1 MDEVLNAQARF
12 SRTVLQAFALEL
24 GACGSRV
31 ISYLAVDSSAGL
43 RSMSKLS
50 RVTLR
55 LLGAFAIEANV
66 GGRPIPISVRSRK
79 ARALLAYL
87 AMKPDYRA
95 RREELA
101 TLFWGDNP
109 DALARHSLRQCLISL
124 RQDLCLASEIL
135 VVDRE
140 AIGLRTQFV
149 CVDARRFMSL
159 ARSAGSDGLAQAAA
173 LWQGTFLPDL
183 ALDIEEFDTWH
194 RQEADRLSAVA
205 ADVFEALCRNADTNG
220 GGERAIAAAER
231 LIALEPTREDRQRTA
246 LMLFARYKGREAALS
261 RARQFTDLL
270 RSELDVSPEAATRA
284 LINAIK
290 RGDFE
295 PAYAPHRAQPAAQSV
310 VKPVSLPDRVARSLP
325 CEKASSVPAPAV
337 LTAAPTPRN
346 TASATP
352 SFWRRQPFAAACV
365 LIAFLAMGTIVANTS
380 KLWSPQ
386 TDLQRSQALVVL
398 PFAVDNSGQPDD
410 PAFARVL
417 THNLIGYLSRFGKL
431 RVISEQTSDFYRERQ
446 TDVAHLMTD
455 LGVQY
460 AIVGRVQGTDSAL
473 RIDFQLVDTAS
484 RTNLWSD
491 HLQRERSD
499 STLVADEAAR
509 GIARVL
515 ALEIGRLGALRVD
528 AKPSS
533 ELTLSELVGRGYLA
547 LHRGSRRENLT
558 EAMTSFDEALR
569 RDPHYQSALLAVA
582 RVHIIAAMN
591 FIDLD
596 FSPDLGKAEQLVN
609 EALATSPNSISA
621 LYSLALLQK
630 YRRQYHAAIRSLQR
644 CLELNPSF
652 LPAQGQIGN
661 LLTRIGQPQKGLEQ
675 ILQTIRVA
683 TPNDPTTGY
692 WYLFAAEAELELG
705 HDRTALDWA
714 LRANAF
720 MPGSALVQAWL
731 ASIYT
736 TIGDKSN
743 AAKSVAAL
751 TKMAPDRTRLF
762 MNRPIEGNKVTGRRG
777 PRILDGLRLA
787 LGASLG

>member
-1 MDEVLNAQARF
+1 
-12 SRTVLQAFALEL
+12 
-24 GACGSRV
+24 
-31 ISYLAVDSSAGL
+31 
-43 RSMSKLS
+43 MSKLS
-50 RVTLR
+50 HVTLR
-55 LLGAFAIEANV
+55 LLGGFAIEANL

-140 AIGLRTQFV
+140 AIGLRAQFV

-159 ARSAGSDGLAQAAA
+159 ARSAGLDELTQAAE

-194 RQEADRLSAVA
+194 RQEANRLSAVA
-205 ADVFEALCRNADTNG
+205 ADVFEALCRNADANG
-220 GGERAIAAAER
+220 DGNRAIAAAER

-270 RSELDVSPEAATRA
+270 RSELGVSPEAATRA
-284 LINAIK
+284 LIDAIK

-295 PAYAPHRAQPAAQSV
+295 PAHAPNRAQPAAQSV

-325 CEKASSVPAPAV
+325 CEKAASVPAPAV
-337 LTAAPTPRN
+337 PTAAPAPRN
-346 TASATP
+346 TAAATLR
-352 SFWRRQPFAAACV
+352 FWRRQPLAAACV
-365 LIAFLAMGTIVANTS
+365 IIAFLAIGTIVTLGVAS
-380 KLWSPQ
+380 APKLWSPQ

-410 PAFARVL
+410 PAFARD

-431 RVISEQTSDFYRERQ
+431 RVISDQTSDFYRDRQ
-446 TDVAHLMTD
+446 MDLAHLMTD

-473 RIDFQLVDTAS
+473 RINFQLVDTAT

-491 HLQRERSD
+491 HLQRERGD

-515 ALEIGRLGALRVD
+515 ALEIGRLGALRID
-528 AKPSS
+528 AKPTS
-533 ELTLSELVGRGYLA
+533 ELTLSELVARGYLA
-547 LHRGSRRENLT
+547 LPPGTRRENLT

-569 RDPHYQSALLAVA
+569 RDPHYQPALLGVA

-591 FIDLD
+591 FIDLN

-609 EALATSPNSISA
+609 EALAKSPNSIPA

-630 YRRQYHAAIRSLQR
+630 YRRQYHASMRSLQR

-661 LLTRIGQPQKGLEQ
+661 LLTRIGQTQEGLEQ

-705 HDRTALDWA
+705 HDRAALDWA
-714 LRANAF
+714 LRANTF

-762 MNRPIEGNKVTGRRG
+762 MNRPIGNNITGRRG

>member
-1 MDEVLNAQARF
+1 
-12 SRTVLQAFALEL
+12 
-24 GACGSRV
+24 
-31 ISYLAVDSSAGL
+31 
-43 RSMSKLS
+43 MSKLS
-50 RVTLR
+50 HVTLR

-87 AMKPDYRA
+87 AMRPDYRA

-135 VVDRE
+135 MVDRE
-140 AIGLRTQFV
+140 AIGLRAQFV
-149 CVDARRFMSL
+149 SVDARTFMSL
-159 ARSAGSDGLAQAAA
+159 ARSAAPDELTRAAE
-173 LWQGTFLPDL
+173 LWQGAFLPDL

-194 RQEADRLSAVA
+194 RHEADRLSTVA
-205 ADVFEALCRNADTNG
+205 ADVFEALCRNGDANG
-220 GGERAIAAAER
+220 DGDRAIAAAER
-231 LIALEPTREDRQRTA
+231 LVALEPTREDRQRTA
-246 LMLFARYKGREAALS
+246 LMRFARYKGREAALS

-270 RSELDVSPEAATRA
+270 RSELGVSPEAATRA
-284 LINAIK
+284 LIDAIK

-295 PAYAPHRAQPAAQSV
+295 PAHAPAREQPAAQSV
-310 VKPVSLPDRVARSLP
+310 VKLVSLPDRVPLSLP

-337 LTAAPTPRN
+337 LTAAQTPRN
-346 TASATP
+346 TTP
-352 SFWRRQPFAAACV
+352 TNPPFWRRQPLAAACV
-365 LIAFLAMGTIVANTS
+365 IIAFLAIGTIVALGVAS
-380 KLWSPQ
+380 APKLWSPQ

-431 RVISEQTSDFYRERQ
+431 RVISEQTSDFYRDRR

-473 RIDFQLVDTAS
+473 RIDFQLVDTAT

-499 STLVADEAAR
+499 PTLVADEAAR

-515 ALEIGRLGALRVD
+515 AIEIGRLGALRAH

-533 ELTLSELVGRGYLA
+533 ELTLSELVARGYFA
-547 LHRGSRRENLT
+547 LHRGAIRENLT
-558 EAMTSFDEALR
+558 DAMTSFDEALR
-569 RDPHYQSALLAVA
+569 RDPHYQPALLGVA

-596 FSPDLGKAEQLVN
+596 FSPDLGKAELLVN
-609 EALATSPNSISA
+609 EALAKSPNSISA
-621 LYSLALLQK
+621 IYSLALLQK
-630 YRRQYHAAIRSLQR
+630 YRRQYHASMRSLQR

-661 LLTRIGQPQKGLEQ
+661 LLTRLGQPQKGLEQ

-705 HDRTALDWA
+705 HDRAALDWA

-731 ASIYT
+731 ASIYAT
-736 TIGDKSN
+736 VGDKSN
-743 AAKSVAAL
+743 AAKYVAAL
-751 TKMAPDRTRLF
+751 TKMAPGRTQLF
-762 MNRPIEGNKVTGRRG
+762 MKRPIEDTGNVSGRRG
-777 PRILDGLRLA
+777 PRIFDGLRLA
-787 LGASLG
+787 LGASVG

>member
-1 MDEVLNAQARF
+1 
-12 SRTVLQAFALEL
+12 
-24 GACGSRV
+24 
-31 ISYLAVDSSAGL
+31 
-43 RSMSKLS
+43 MSKLS
-50 RVTLR
+50 HVTLR
-55 LLGAFAIEANV
+55 LLGGFAIEANV
-66 GGRPIPISVRSRK
+66 GRPIAISVRSRK

-109 DALARHSLRQCLISL
+109 DALARHSLRQCLILL

-135 VVDRE
+135 IVDRE
-140 AIGLRTQFV
+140 TIGLRTQFV
-149 CVDARRFMSL
+149 SVDARRFMSL
-159 ARSAGSDGLAQAAA
+159 ARSAAPDELAQAAE
-173 LWQGTFLPDL
+173 LWRGAFLPDL
-183 ALDIEEFDTWH
+183 ALDIEEFDAWRRH
-194 RQEADRLSAVA
+194 EAERLATA
-205 ADVFEALCRNADTNG
+205 AAGVLEALCRNADANG
-220 GGERAIAAAER
+220 DGERAIAAAER
-231 LIALEPTREDRQRTA
+231 LVALEPTREDRQRTT
-246 LMLFARYKGREAALS
+246 LMLFARHEGREAALS
-261 RARQFTDLL
+261 RAKRLTDLL
-270 RSELDVSPEAATRA
+270 SSDLGVSPQAATRA
-284 LINAIK
+284 LIDAIK

-295 PAYAPHRAQPAAQSV
+295 PAHAPVLGRLAVQSV
-310 VKPVSLPDRVARSLP
+310 AKPAGLPETAPIALAPSETKASPVSIPIVLPAEQALR
-325 CEKASSVPAPAV
+325 KTAPAN
-337 LTAAPTPRN
+337 PP
-346 TASATP
+346 
-352 SFWRRQPFAAACV
+352 FWRRWPLAAACAI
-365 LIAFLAMGTIVANTS
+365 IAFLAMGTIVALGVAGAP

-417 THNLIGYLSRFGKL
+417 THNLIGYLSRFDKL
-431 RVISEQTSDFYRERQ
+431 RVISEQTSDFYRDRRM
-446 TDVAHLMTD
+446 DVAHLMTD
-455 LGVQY
+455 LGARY

-473 RIDFQLVDTAS
+473 RIDFQLVDTAT

-491 HLQRERSD
+491 HLQRERGD
-499 STLVADEAAR
+499 PTLVADEAAR

-515 ALEIGRLGALRVD
+515 AVEIGRVGALRMH

-533 ELTLSELVGRGYLA
+533 ELTLSELVARGYLA
-547 LHRGSRRENLT
+547 LRRGTIRENLT
-558 EAMTSFDEALR
+558 DAMTSFDEALR
-569 RDPHYQSALLAVA
+569 RDPHYQPALLAVA
-582 RVHIIAAMN
+582 RVHIIAAAN

-609 EALATSPNSISA
+609 EALAKSPNSISA

-705 HDRTALDWA
+705 HDRAALDWA

-720 MPGSALVQAWL
+720 MPGSPLVQAWL

-743 AAKSVAAL
+743 AAKYVAAL

-762 MNRPIEGNKVTGRRG
+762 MNRPMEGTNNVIGRRG

-787 LGASLG
+787 LGSSLG

>member
-1 MDEVLNAQARF
+1 
-12 SRTVLQAFALEL
+12 
-24 GACGSRV
+24 
-31 ISYLAVDSSAGL
+31 
-43 RSMSKLS
+43 MSKLS
-50 RVTLR
+50 HVTLR
-55 LLGAFAIEANV
+55 LLGGFAIEANV
-66 GGRPIPISVRSRK
+66 GRPIPISVRSRK
-79 ARALLAYL
+79 ARALLAFL

-109 DALARHSLRQCLISL
+109 DALARHSLRQCLILL
-124 RQDLCLASEIL
+124 RQDLCLASDIL
-135 VVDRE
+135 LVDRE
-140 AIGLRTQFV
+140 AIGLHAQFLS
-149 CVDARRFMSL
+149 VDARRFMSL
-159 ARSAGSDGLAQAAA
+159 ARSTAPDELTRAAE
-173 LWQGTFLPDL
+173 LWHGAFLPDL

-194 RQEADRLSAVA
+194 RHEAERLATA
-205 ADVFEALCRNADTNG
+205 AAGVFEALCRNADANG
-220 GGERAIAAAER
+220 DGERAIVAAER
-231 LIALEPTREDRQRTA
+231 LVALEPTREDRQRTA
-246 LMLFARYKGREAALS
+246 LMLFARHEGREAALS
-261 RARQFTDLL
+261 RAKRLADLL
-270 RSELDVSPEAATRA
+270 RSDLGVSPQAATRA
-284 LINAIK
+284 LIDAIK

-295 PAYAPHRAQPAAQSV
+295 SAHAPAREQPAARSV
-310 VKPVSLPDRVARSLP
+310 VKLVSLPDRVPPTPP
-325 CEKASSVPAPAV
+325 CENAALVPAPAV
-337 LTAAPTPRN
+337 LTAAPASRN
-346 TASATP
+346 TTP
-352 SFWRRQPFAAACV
+352 ANPPSWRRRPLAAACAI
-365 LIAFLAMGTIVANTS
+365 IAFLAMGTIVALGVS
-380 KLWSPQ
+380 SAPKLWSPQ

-417 THNLIGYLSRFGKL
+417 THNLIGYLSRFDKL
-431 RVISEQTSDFYRERQ
+431 RVISEQTSDFYRDRRM
-446 TDVAHLMTD
+446 DVAHLMTD
-455 LGVQY
+455 LGAQY
-460 AIVGRVQGTDSAL
+460 AIVGRVQGTDNAL
-473 RIDFQLVDTAS
+473 RIDFQLVDTAT

-499 STLVADEAAR
+499 PTLVADEAAR

-515 ALEIGRLGALRVD
+515 ALEIGRVGALRMH

-533 ELTLSELVGRGYLA
+533 ELTLSELVARGYLA
-547 LHRGSRRENLT
+547 LRRGTIRENLT
-558 EAMTSFDEALR
+558 DAMTSFEEALR
-569 RDPHYQSALLAVA
+569 RDPHYQPALLAVA
-582 RVHIIAAMN
+582 RVHIIAAAN
-591 FIDLD
+591 FIDVD

-609 EALATSPNSISA
+609 EALAKSPNSISA

-705 HDRTALDWA
+705 HDRAALDWA

-720 MPGSALVQAWL
+720 MPGSPLVQAWL

-743 AAKSVAAL
+743 AAKYVAAL

-762 MNRPIEGNKVTGRRG
+762 MNRSMEGTNNVIGRRG

-787 LGASLG
+787 LGSSLG

>member
-1 MDEVLNAQARF
+1 
-12 SRTVLQAFALEL
+12 
-24 GACGSRV
+24 
-31 ISYLAVDSSAGL
+31 
-43 RSMSKLS
+43 MSKLS
-50 RVTLR
+50 HVTLR
-55 LLGAFAIEANV
+55 LLGGFAIEANL

-140 AIGLRTQFV
+140 AIGLRAQFV

-159 ARSAGSDGLAQAAA
+159 ARSAGLDELTQAAE

-194 RQEADRLSAVA
+194 RQEANRLSAVA
-205 ADVFEALCRNADTNG
+205 ADVFEALCRNADANG
-220 GGERAIAAAER
+220 DGNRAIAAAER

-270 RSELDVSPEAATRA
+270 RSELGVSPEAATRA
-284 LINAIK
+284 LIDAIK

-295 PAYAPHRAQPAAQSV
+295 PTKRGDFEPAHAPNRAQPAAQSV

-325 CEKASSVPAPAV
+325 CEKAASVPAPAV
-337 LTAAPTPRN
+337 PTAAPAPRN
-346 TASATP
+346 TAAATLR
-352 SFWRRQPFAAACV
+352 FWRRQPLAAACV
-365 LIAFLAMGTIVANTS
+365 IIAFLAIGTIVTLGVAS
-380 KLWSPQ
+380 APKLWSPQ

-410 PAFARVL
+410 PAFARD

-431 RVISEQTSDFYRERQ
+431 RVISDQTSDFYRDRQ
-446 TDVAHLMTD
+446 MDLAHLMTD

-473 RIDFQLVDTAS
+473 RINFQLVDTAT

-491 HLQRERSD
+491 HLQRERGD

-515 ALEIGRLGALRVD
+515 ALEIGRLGALRID
-528 AKPSS
+528 AKPTS
-533 ELTLSELVGRGYLA
+533 ELTLSELVARGYLA
-547 LHRGSRRENLT
+547 LPPGTRRENLT

-569 RDPHYQSALLAVA
+569 RDPHYQPALLGVA

-591 FIDLD
+591 FIDLN

-609 EALATSPNSISA
+609 EALAKSPNSIPA

-630 YRRQYHAAIRSLQR
+630 YRRQYHASMRSLQR

-661 LLTRIGQPQKGLEQ
+661 LLTRIGQTQEGLEQ

-705 HDRTALDWA
+705 HDRAALDWA
-714 LRANAF
+714 LRANTF

-762 MNRPIEGNKVTGRRG
+762 MNRPIGNNITGRRG

>member
-1 MDEVLNAQARF
+1 
-12 SRTVLQAFALEL
+12 
-24 GACGSRV
+24 
-31 ISYLAVDSSAGL
+31 
-43 RSMSKLS
+43 MSKLS
-50 RVTLR
+50 HVTLR
-55 LLGAFAIEANV
+55 LLGGFAIEANL

-140 AIGLRTQFV
+140 AIGLRAQFV

-159 ARSAGSDGLAQAAA
+159 ARSAGLDELTQAAE

-194 RQEADRLSAVA
+194 RQEANRLSAVA
-205 ADVFEALCRNADTNG
+205 ADVFEALCRNADANG
-220 GGERAIAAAER
+220 DGNRAIAAAER

-270 RSELDVSPEAATRA
+270 RSELGVSPEAATRA
-284 LINAIK
+284 LIDAIK

-295 PAYAPHRAQPAAQSV
+295 PTKRGDFEPAHAPNRAQPAAQSV

-325 CEKASSVPAPAV
+325 CEKAASVPAPAV
-337 LTAAPTPRN
+337 PTAAPAPRN
-346 TASATP
+346 TAAATLR
-352 SFWRRQPFAAACV
+352 FWRRQPLAAACV
-365 LIAFLAMGTIVANTS
+365 IIAFLAIGTIVTLGVAS
-380 KLWSPQ
+380 APKLWSPQ

-410 PAFARVL
+410 PAFARD

-431 RVISEQTSDFYRERQ
+431 RVISDQTSDFYRDRQ
-446 TDVAHLMTD
+446 MDLAHLMTD

-473 RIDFQLVDTAS
+473 RINFQLVDTAT

-491 HLQRERSD
+491 HLQRERGD

-515 ALEIGRLGALRVD
+515 ALEIGRLGALRID
-528 AKPSS
+528 AKPTS
-533 ELTLSELVGRGYLA
+533 ELTLSELVARGYLA
-547 LHRGSRRENLT
+547 LHRGTRRENLT

-569 RDPHYQSALLAVA
+569 RDPHYQPALLGVA

-591 FIDLD
+591 FIDLN

-609 EALATSPNSISA
+609 EALAKSPNSIPA

-630 YRRQYHAAIRSLQR
+630 YRRQYHASMRSLQR

-661 LLTRIGQPQKGLEQ
+661 LLTRIGQTQEGLEQ

-705 HDRTALDWA
+705 HDRAALDWA
-714 LRANAF
+714 LRANTF

-762 MNRPIEGNKVTGRRG
+762 MNRPIGNNITGRRG

>member
-1 MDEVLNAQARF
+1 MP
-12 SRTVLQAFALEL
+12 
-24 GACGSRV
+24 
-31 ISYLAVDSSAGL
+31 
-43 RSMSKLS
+43 KLS
-50 RVTLR
+50 HVTLR
-55 LLGAFAIEANV
+55 LLGGFAIEANV
-66 GGRPIPISVRSRK
+66 GRPIAISVRSRK

-135 VVDRE
+135 IVDRE
-140 AIGLRTQFV
+140 AIGLRTQFLS
-149 CVDARRFMSL
+149 VDARRFMSL
-159 ARSAGSDGLAQAAA
+159 ARSAAPDELAQAAE
-173 LWQGTFLPDL
+173 LWRGAFLPDL
-183 ALDIEEFDTWH
+183 ALDIEEFGTWH
-194 RQEADRLSAVA
+194 RHEAERLATA
-205 ADVFEALCRNADTNG
+205 AAAVFEALCRNADANG
-220 GGERAIAAAER
+220 DGERAMAAAER
-231 LIALEPTREDRQRTA
+231 LVALEPTREDRQRTA
-246 LMLFARYKGREAALS
+246 LMLFARHEGREAALS
-261 RARQFTDLL
+261 RAKRLTDLL
-270 RSELDVSPEAATRA
+270 RSELGVSPEAATRA
-284 LINAIK
+284 LIDAIK

-295 PAYAPHRAQPAAQSV
+295 SAHAPDLGRLAVQSV
-310 VKPVSLPDRVARSLP
+310 AKPAGLPETAPIALALSETKASPVSSPILLPA
-325 CEKASSVPAPAV
+325 EQA
-337 LTAAPTPRN
+337 PRN
-346 TASATP
+346 TAPANP
-352 SFWRRQPFAAACV
+352 PFWRRQPLAAACAI
-365 LIAFLAMGTIVANTS
+365 IAFLAMGTIVALGVAP

-417 THNLIGYLSRFGKL
+417 THNLIGYLSRFDKL
-431 RVISEQTSDFYRERQ
+431 RVISEQTSDFYRDRRM
-446 TDVAHLMTD
+446 DVAHLMTD
-455 LGVQY
+455 LGAQY

-473 RIDFQLVDTAS
+473 RIDFQLVDTAT

-499 STLVADEAAR
+499 PTLVADEAAR

-515 ALEIGRLGALRVD
+515 AVEIGRVGALRMH

-533 ELTLSELVGRGYLA
+533 ELTLSELVARGYLA
-547 LHRGSRRENLT
+547 LRRGTIRENLT
-558 EAMTSFDEALR
+558 DAMTSFDEALR
-569 RDPHYQSALLAVA
+569 RDPHYQPALLAVA
-582 RVHIIAAMN
+582 RVHIIAAAN

-609 EALATSPNSISA
+609 EALAKSPNSISA

-705 HDRTALDWA
+705 HDRAALDWA

-720 MPGSALVQAWL
+720 MPGSPLVQAWL

-736 TIGDKSN
+736 TIGDKPN
-743 AAKSVAAL
+743 AAKYVAAL

-762 MNRPIEGNKVTGRRG
+762 MNRPMEGTNNVIGRRG

-787 LGASLG
+787 LGSSLG

>member
-1 MDEVLNAQARF
+1 
-12 SRTVLQAFALEL
+12 
-24 GACGSRV
+24 
-31 ISYLAVDSSAGL
+31 
-43 RSMSKLS
+43 MSKLS
-50 RVTLR
+50 HVTLR
-55 LLGAFAIEANV
+55 LLGGFAIEANV
-66 GGRPIPISVRSRK
+66 GRPIPISVRSRK
-79 ARALLAYL
+79 ARALLAFL
-87 AMKPDYRA
+87 AMKSNYRA

-109 DALARHSLRQCLISL
+109 DALARHSVRQCLISL
-124 RQDLCLASEIL
+124 RQDLCVASEIL
-135 VVDRE
+135 IVDRE

-149 CVDARRFMSL
+149 SVDARRLMAL
-159 ARSAGSDGLAQAAA
+159 ARSAGPDELTQAAE
-173 LWQGTFLPDL
+173 LWRGPFLPDL
-183 ALDIEEFDTWH
+183 ALDIEEFGTWH
-194 RQEADRLSAVA
+194 RHEAERLATA
-205 ADVFEALCRNADTNG
+205 AAGVFEALCRNADANG
-220 GGERAIAAAER
+220 DGDRAIAAAER
-231 LIALEPTREDRQRTA
+231 LVALEPTREDRQRTA

-270 RSELDVSPEAATRA
+270 RSDLGVSPEAATRA
-284 LINAIK
+284 LIDAIK

-295 PAYAPHRAQPAAQSV
+295 SAHAPDLGRLAVQSV
-310 VKPVSLPDRVARSLP
+310 AKPAGLPDTAPIALALSETKASPVSIPIVLPAEQAPR
-325 CEKASSVPAPAV
+325 KTAPAN
-337 LTAAPTPRN
+337 PP
-346 TASATP
+346 
-352 SFWRRQPFAAACV
+352 FWRRWPLAAACAI
-365 LIAFLAMGTIVANTS
+365 IAFLAMGTIVALGIAS
-380 KLWSPQ
+380 APKLWSPQ

-431 RVISEQTSDFYRERQ
+431 RVISEQTSDFYRDRRM
-446 TDVAHLMTD
+446 DVAHLMTD
-455 LGVQY
+455 LGAQY
-460 AIVGRVQGTDSAL
+460 AIVGRVQGTDNAL
-473 RIDFQLVDTAS
+473 RIDFQLVDTAT

-499 STLVADEAAR
+499 PTLVADEAAR

-515 ALEIGRLGALRVD
+515 AVEIGRVGALRVH

-533 ELTLSELVGRGYLA
+533 ELTPGELVARGYLA
-547 LHRGSRRENLT
+547 LHRGAIRENLT
-558 EAMTSFDEALR
+558 TAMTSFDEALR
-569 RDPHYQSALLAVA
+569 RDPHYQPALLAVA
-582 RVHIIAAMN
+582 RVHIIAAAN

-609 EALATSPNSISA
+609 EALAKSPNSISA

-705 HDRTALDWA
+705 HDRAALDWA

-720 MPGSALVQAWL
+720 MPGSPLVQAWL

-743 AAKSVAAL
+743 AAKYVAAL

-762 MNRPIEGNKVTGRRG
+762 MNRPMEGTNNVIGRRG

-787 LGASLG
+787 LGSSLG

>member
-1 MDEVLNAQARF
+1 
-12 SRTVLQAFALEL
+12 
-24 GACGSRV
+24 
-31 ISYLAVDSSAGL
+31 
-43 RSMSKLS
+43 MSKLS
-50 RVTLR
+50 HVTLR
-55 LLGAFAIEANV
+55 LLGGFAIEANV
-66 GGRPIPISVRSRK
+66 GRPIPISVRSRK
-79 ARALLAYL
+79 ARALLAFL

-109 DALARHSLRQCLISL
+109 DALARHSLRQCLILL

-135 VVDRE
+135 IVDRE

-149 CVDARRFMSL
+149 SVDARRFMSL
-159 ARSAGSDGLAQAAA
+159 ARSAAPDELAQAAE
-173 LWQGTFLPDL
+173 LWRGAFLPDL

-194 RQEADRLSAVA
+194 RHEAERLATA
-205 ADVFEALCRNADTNG
+205 AAGVFETLCRSADANG
-220 GGERAIAAAER
+220 DGERAIAAAER
-231 LIALEPTREDRQRTA
+231 LVALEPTREDRQRTA

-270 RSELDVSPEAATRA
+270 RSELGVSPEAATRA
-284 LINAIK
+284 LIDAIK

-295 PAYAPHRAQPAAQSV
+295 SAHAPAREQPAARSV
-310 VKPVSLPDRVARSLP
+310 VKLVSLTDRVPPSLP
-325 CEKASSVPAPAV
+325 CEKAALVPAPAV
-337 LTAAPTPRN
+337 LTAAPASRN
-346 TASATP
+346 TAPANP
-352 SFWRRQPFAAACV
+352 PFWRRWPLAAACAI
-365 LIAFLAMGTIVANTS
+365 IAFLAMGTIVALGVAP

-417 THNLIGYLSRFGKL
+417 THNLIGYLSRFEKL
-431 RVISEQTSDFYRERQ
+431 RVISEQTSDFYRDRRM
-446 TDVAHLMTD
+446 DVAHLMTD
-455 LGVQY
+455 LGAQY

-473 RIDFQLVDTAS
+473 RIDFQLVDTAT

-499 STLVADEAAR
+499 PTLVADEAAR

-515 ALEIGRLGALRVD
+515 AVEIGRVGALRMH
-528 AKPSS
+528 AKPNS
-533 ELTLSELVGRGYLA
+533 ELTLSELVARGYLA
-547 LHRGSRRENLT
+547 LRRGIIRENLT
-558 EAMTSFDEALR
+558 DAMTSFDEALR
-569 RDPHYQSALLAVA
+569 RDPHYQPALLAVA
-582 RVHIIAAMN
+582 RVHIIAAAN

-609 EALATSPNSISA
+609 EALAKSPNSISA

-705 HDRTALDWA
+705 HDRAALDWA

-720 MPGSALVQAWL
+720 MPGSPLVQAWL

-743 AAKSVAAL
+743 AAKYVAAL

-762 MNRPIEGNKVTGRRG
+762 MNRPMEGPNNVIGRRG

-787 LGASLG
+787 LGSSLG

>member
-1 MDEVLNAQARF
+1 
-12 SRTVLQAFALEL
+12 
-24 GACGSRV
+24 
-31 ISYLAVDSSAGL
+31 
-43 RSMSKLS
+43 MSKLS
-50 RVTLR
+50 HVTLR
-55 LLGAFAIEANV
+55 LLGGFAIEANV
-66 GGRPIPISVRSRK
+66 GRPIPISVRSRK
-79 ARALLAYL
+79 ARALLAFL

-109 DALARHSLRQCLISL
+109 DALARHSLRQCLILL
-124 RQDLCLASEIL
+124 RQDLCLASDIL
-135 VVDRE
+135 LVDRE
-140 AIGLRTQFV
+140 AIGLRAQFLS
-149 CVDARRFMSL
+149 VDARTFTSL
-159 ARSAGSDGLAQAAA
+159 ARSTALDELTRAAE
-173 LWQGTFLPDL
+173 LWRGPFLPDL

-194 RQEADRLSAVA
+194 RHQAERLATA
-205 ADVFEALCRNADTNG
+205 AAAVFEALCRNADANG
-220 GGERAIAAAER
+220 DGERAIAAAER
-231 LIALEPTREDRQRTA
+231 LVALEPTREDRQRTG
-246 LMLFARYKGREAALS
+246 LMLFARHEGREAALS

-270 RSELDVSPEAATRA
+270 RSDLGVSPQAATRA
-284 LINAIK
+284 LIDAIK

-295 PAYAPHRAQPAAQSV
+295 SAHAPDLGRLAVQSV
-310 VKPVSLPDRVARSLP
+310 AKPAGLPDTAPIALALSETKASPVSIPIVLPAEQAPR
-325 CEKASSVPAPAV
+325 KTAPAN
-337 LTAAPTPRN
+337 PP
-346 TASATP
+346 
-352 SFWRRQPFAAACV
+352 FWRRWPLAAACAI
-365 LIAFLAMGTIVANTS
+365 IAFLAMGTIVALGVAS
-380 KLWSPQ
+380 APKLWSPQ

-417 THNLIGYLSRFGKL
+417 THNLIGYLSRFDKL
-431 RVISEQTSDFYRERQ
+431 RVISEQTSDFYRDRRM
-446 TDVAHLMTD
+446 DLAHLMTD
-455 LGVQY
+455 LGAQY
-460 AIVGRVQGTDSAL
+460 AIVGRVQGTDNAL
-473 RIDFQLVDTAS
+473 RIDFQLVDTAT

-499 STLVADEAAR
+499 PTLVADEAAR

-515 ALEIGRLGALRVD
+515 AVEIGRVGALRMH

-533 ELTLSELVGRGYLA
+533 ELTLSELVARGYLA
-547 LHRGSRRENLT
+547 LRRGTIRENLT
-558 EAMTSFDEALR
+558 DAMTSFDEALR
-569 RDPHYQSALLAVA
+569 RDPLYQPALLAVA
-582 RVHIIAAMN
+582 RVHIVAAAN

-609 EALATSPNSISA
+609 EALAKSPNSISA

-661 LLTRIGQPQKGLEQ
+661 LLTRVGQPQKGLEQ

-705 HDRTALDWA
+705 HDRAALDWA

-720 MPGSALVQAWL
+720 MPGSPLVQAWL

-743 AAKSVAAL
+743 AAKYVAAL

-762 MNRPIEGNKVTGRRG
+762 MNRPMEGTNNVIGRRG

-787 LGASLG
+787 LGSSLG

>member
-1 MDEVLNAQARF
+1 
-12 SRTVLQAFALEL
+12 
-24 GACGSRV
+24 
-31 ISYLAVDSSAGL
+31 
-43 RSMSKLS
+43 MSKLS
-50 RVTLR
+50 HVTLR

-66 GGRPIPISVRSRK
+66 GGRPVPISVRSRK
-79 ARALLAYL
+79 ARALLAFL

-149 CVDARRFMSL
+149 SVDARRFMSL
-159 ARSAGSDGLAQAAA
+159 ARSAGADGLSQAAE
-173 LWQGTFLPDL
+173 LWQGAFLPDL
-183 ALDIEEFDTWH
+183 ALDIDEFDSWH

-205 ADVFEALCRNADTNG
+205 ADVFEALCRNADANG
-220 GGERAIAAAER
+220 DGDRAIAAAER
-231 LIALEPTREDRQRTA
+231 LVALEPTREDRQRTA

-270 RSELDVSPEAATRA
+270 RNELGVSPEAATRA
-284 LINAIK
+284 LFDAIK

-295 PAYAPHRAQPAAQSV
+295 SAHAPNREQPAAQRV
-310 VKPVSLPDRVARSLP
+310 VKLVGVPDRVPRSLP
-325 CEKASSVPAPAV
+325 VGEKASSVPAPAV
-337 LTAAPTPRN
+337 LTAAQAPRN
-346 TASATP
+346 PAPATP
-352 SFWRRQPFAAACV
+352 PFWRRRPLAAACV
-365 LIAFLAMGTIVANTS
+365 IIAFLAVGTIVALGVAS
-380 KLWSPQ
+380 APKFWSPQ
-386 TDLQRSQALVVL
+386 TELQRSQALVVL

-446 TDVAHLMTD
+446 MDVAHLMTD

-460 AIVGRVQGTDSAL
+460 AVVGRVQGTDSAL
-473 RIDFQLVDTAS
+473 RIDFQLVDTAT

-491 HLQRERSD
+491 HLQRERND
-499 STLVADEAAR
+499 PTLVADEAAR

-515 ALEIGRLGALRVD
+515 AIEIGRVGALRVR

-533 ELTLSELVGRGYLA
+533 ELTLSELVSRGYLA
-547 LHRGSRRENLT
+547 LQRGAIRENLS
-558 EAMTSFDEALR
+558 EAITSFDEALQ
-569 RDPHYQSALLAVA
+569 RDPHYQPALLGVA
-582 RVHIIAAMN
+582 RVHISAAMN
-591 FIDLD
+591 FVDLD
-596 FSPDLGKAEQLVN
+596 FSPDLGKAEQLLN
-609 EALATSPNSISA
+609 EALAKSPNSISA

-630 YRRQYHAAIRSLQR
+630 YRRQYQASMRSLQR

-652 LPAQGQIGN
+652 LPAQGQIAN
-661 LLTRIGQPQKGLEQ
+661 ILTRIGQPQKGLEQ
-675 ILQTIRVA
+675 ILQTIRIA
-683 TPNDPTTGY
+683 TANDPTIGY

-705 HDRTALDWA
+705 HDRAALDWA

-720 MPGSALVQAWL
+720 MPGSPLVQAWL
-731 ASIYT
+731 ASIYAT
-736 TIGDKSN
+736 VGDKPN
-743 AAKSVAAL
+743 AAKYVAAL
-751 TKMAPDRTRLF
+751 TKIAPGRTQLF
-762 MNRPIEGNKVTGRRG
+762 MKRPIENTDAVTGRRG
-777 PRILDGLRLA
+777 PRIFDGLRLA

>member
-1 MDEVLNAQARF
+1 
-12 SRTVLQAFALEL
+12 
-24 GACGSRV
+24 
-31 ISYLAVDSSAGL
+31 
-43 RSMSKLS
+43 MSKLS
-50 RVTLR
+50 HVTLR
-55 LLGAFAIEANV
+55 LLGGFAIEANV
-66 GGRPIPISVRSRK
+66 GRPIPISVRSRK
-79 ARALLAYL
+79 ARALLAFL

-149 CVDARRFMSL
+149 SVDARRFMSL
-159 ARSAGSDGLAQAAA
+159 ARSAAPDELAQAVE
-173 LWQGTFLPDL
+173 LWRGPFLPDL
-183 ALDIEEFDTWH
+183 AFDIEEFDTWH
-194 RQEADRLSAVA
+194 RQEANRLSAVA
-205 ADVFEALCRNADTNG
+205 ADVFEALCRSADANG
-220 GGERAIAAAER
+220 DGDRAIAAAER
-231 LIALEPTREDRQRTA
+231 LVGLEPTREDRQRTA

-261 RARQFTDLL
+261 GARQFTDLL
-270 RSELDVSPEAATRA
+270 RSELGVSPEAATRA
-284 LINAIK
+284 LIDAIK

-295 PAYAPHRAQPAAQSV
+295 PAHAPARGQPAAQSV
-310 VKPVSLPDRVARSLP
+310 VKLVSLPDRVPLSVP
-325 CEKASSVPAPAV
+325 CEKAASVPAPAV
-337 LTAAPTPRN
+337 LTAAPAPRN
-346 TASATP
+346 TAPANP
-352 SFWRRQPFAAACV
+352 PFWRRWPLAAACAI
-365 LIAFLAMGTIVANTS
+365 IAFLAMGTIVALGVAP

-417 THNLIGYLSRFGKL
+417 THNLIGYLSRFDKL
-431 RVISEQTSDFYRERQ
+431 RVISEQTSDFYRDRRM
-446 TDVAHLMTD
+446 DVAHLMTD
-455 LGVQY
+455 LGAQY
-460 AIVGRVQGTDSAL
+460 AIVGRIQGTDSAL
-473 RIDFQLVDTAS
+473 RIDFQLVDTAT

-499 STLVADEAAR
+499 PTLVADEAAR

-515 ALEIGRLGALRVD
+515 AIEIGRLGALRVGG
-528 AKPSS
+528 KPSS
-533 ELTLSELVGRGYLA
+533 ELTLSELVARGYLA
-547 LHRGSRRENLT
+547 LRRGTIRENLT
-558 EAMTSFDEALR
+558 DAMTSFDEALR
-569 RDPHYQSALLAVA
+569 RDPHYQPALLAVA
-582 RVHIIAAMN
+582 RVHIIAAAN

-609 EALATSPNSISA
+609 EALAKSPNSISA

-705 HDRTALDWA
+705 HDRAALDWA

-720 MPGSALVQAWL
+720 MPGSPLVQAWL

-743 AAKSVAAL
+743 AAKYVAAL

-762 MNRPIEGNKVTGRRG
+762 MNRPMEGTNNVIGRRG

-787 LGASLG
+787 LGSSLG

>member
-1 MDEVLNAQARF
+1 
-12 SRTVLQAFALEL
+12 
-24 GACGSRV
+24 
-31 ISYLAVDSSAGL
+31 
-43 RSMSKLS
+43 MSKLS
-50 RVTLR
+50 HVTLR
-55 LLGAFAIEANV
+55 LLGGFAIEANV
-66 GGRPIPISVRSRK
+66 GRPIPISVRSRK
-79 ARALLAYL
+79 ARALLAFL

-149 CVDARRFMSL
+149 SVDARRFMSL
-159 ARSAGSDGLAQAAA
+159 ARSAAPDELAQAVE
-173 LWQGTFLPDL
+173 LWRGAFLPDL
-183 ALDIEEFDTWH
+183 ALDIEEFGTWH
-194 RQEADRLSAVA
+194 RHEAERLATA
-205 ADVFEALCRNADTNG
+205 AAGVFETLCRNADANG
-220 GGERAIAAAER
+220 DGERAIAAAER
-231 LIALEPTREDRQRTA
+231 LVALEPTREDRQRTA
-246 LMLFARYKGREAALS
+246 LMLFARHEGREAALS
-261 RARQFTDLL
+261 RAKRLTDLL
-270 RSELDVSPEAATRA
+270 RSELGVSPEAATRA
-284 LINAIK
+284 LIDVIK

-295 PAYAPHRAQPAAQSV
+295 SAHAPARGQPAARSV
-310 VKPVSLPDRVARSLP
+310 VKLVSLPDRVPPTLP
-325 CEKASSVPAPAV
+325 CENAASVPAPAV
-337 LTAAPTPRN
+337 LTAAPAHRN
-346 TASATP
+346 TAPANAP
-352 SFWRRQPFAAACV
+352 FWRRWPLAAACAI
-365 LIAFLAMGTIVANTS
+365 IAFLAMGTIVALGVAP

-417 THNLIGYLSRFGKL
+417 THNLIGYLSRFDKL
-431 RVISEQTSDFYRERQ
+431 RVISEQTSDFYRDRRM
-446 TDVAHLMTD
+446 DVAHLMTD
-455 LGVQY
+455 LGAQY

-473 RIDFQLVDTAS
+473 RIDFQLVDTAT

-499 STLVADEAAR
+499 PTLVADEAAR
-509 GIARVL
+509 GIARAL
-515 ALEIGRLGALRVD
+515 ALEIGRLGALRVH

-533 ELTLSELVGRGYLA
+533 ELTPSELVARGYLA
-547 LHRGSRRENLT
+547 LHRGAIRENLT
-558 EAMTSFDEALR
+558 AAMTSFDEALR
-569 RDPHYQSALLAVA
+569 RDPLYQPALLAVA
-582 RVHIIAAMN
+582 RVHIIAAAN

-609 EALATSPNSISA
+609 EALAKSPNSISA

-705 HDRTALDWA
+705 HDRAALDWA

-720 MPGSALVQAWL
+720 MPGSPLVQAWL

-743 AAKSVAAL
+743 AAKYVAAL

-762 MNRPIEGNKVTGRRG
+762 MNRPMEGTNNVIGRRG

-787 LGASLG
+787 LGSSLG

>member
-1 MDEVLNAQARF
+1 
-12 SRTVLQAFALEL
+12 
-24 GACGSRV
+24 
-31 ISYLAVDSSAGL
+31 
-43 RSMSKLS
+43 MSKLS
-50 RVTLR
+50 HVTLR
-55 LLGAFAIEANV
+55 LLGGFAIEANV
-66 GGRPIPISVRSRK
+66 GRPIAISVRSRK

-135 VVDRE
+135 IVDRE
-140 AIGLRTQFV
+140 TIGLRTQFV
-149 CVDARRFMSL
+149 SVDARRFMSL
-159 ARSAGSDGLAQAAA
+159 ARSAAPDELAQAAE
-173 LWQGTFLPDL
+173 LWRGAFLPDL
-183 ALDIEEFDTWH
+183 ALDIEEFDAWRRH
-194 RQEADRLSAVA
+194 EAERLATA
-205 ADVFEALCRNADTNG
+205 AAGVLEALCRNADANG
-220 GGERAIAAAER
+220 DGERAIAAAER
-231 LIALEPTREDRQRTA
+231 LVALEPTREDRQRTT
-246 LMLFARYKGREAALS
+246 LMLFARHEGREAALS
-261 RARQFTDLL
+261 RAKRLTDLL
-270 RSELDVSPEAATRA
+270 SSDLGVSPQAATRA
-284 LINAIK
+284 LIDAIK

-295 PAYAPHRAQPAAQSV
+295 PAHAPVLGRLAVQSV
-310 VKPVSLPDRVARSLP
+310 AKPAGLPETAPIALAPSETKASPVSIPIVLPAEQALR
-325 CEKASSVPAPAV
+325 KTAPAN
-337 LTAAPTPRN
+337 PP
-346 TASATP
+346 
-352 SFWRRQPFAAACV
+352 FWRRWPLAAACAI
-365 LIAFLAMGTIVANTS
+365 IAVLAMGTIVALGVAGAP

-417 THNLIGYLSRFGKL
+417 THNLIGYLSRFDKL
-431 RVISEQTSDFYRERQ
+431 RVISEQTSDFYRDRRM
-446 TDVAHLMTD
+446 DVAHLMTD
-455 LGVQY
+455 LGARY

-473 RIDFQLVDTAS
+473 RIDFQLVDTAT

-491 HLQRERSD
+491 HLQRERGD
-499 STLVADEAAR
+499 PTLVADEAAR

-515 ALEIGRLGALRVD
+515 AVEIGRVGALRMH

-533 ELTLSELVGRGYLA
+533 ELTLSELVARGYLA
-547 LHRGSRRENLT
+547 LRRGTIRENLT
-558 EAMTSFDEALR
+558 DAMTSFDEALR
-569 RDPHYQSALLAVA
+569 RDPHYQPALLAVA
-582 RVHIIAAMN
+582 RVHIIAAAN

-609 EALATSPNSISA
+609 EALAKSPNSISA

-705 HDRTALDWA
+705 HDRAALDWA

-720 MPGSALVQAWL
+720 MPGSPLVQAWL

-743 AAKSVAAL
+743 AAKYVAAL

-762 MNRPIEGNKVTGRRG
+762 MNRPMEGTNNVIGRRG

-787 LGASLG
+787 LGSSLG